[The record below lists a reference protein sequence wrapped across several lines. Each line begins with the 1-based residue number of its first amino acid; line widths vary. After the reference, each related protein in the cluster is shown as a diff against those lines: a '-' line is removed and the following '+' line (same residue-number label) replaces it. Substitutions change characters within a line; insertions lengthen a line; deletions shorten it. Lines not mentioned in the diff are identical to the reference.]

1 MLGVLA
7 GLVAAYLAVTVAFFV
22 KPPLGSVIHPQA
34 VVMLDGYGNRDARG
48 FSVAR
53 AVHVYTVVVSWPPY
67 ATCPSPPADLRVLCF
82 VPKPA
87 STRGEARSVGQLAR
101 AHHWKSLLVVAG
113 TTQVVRARLYLD
125 HYFSGRLAFSGVDP
139 TGITGWLYQ
148 IAYGQG
154 GFVKALFCRAG
165 C

>member
-1 MLGVLA
+1 MLA
-7 GLVAAYLAVTVAFFV
+7 GLLAAYLAVTVAFFV
-22 KPPLGSVIHPQA
+22 KPPLGSVTHPQA
-34 VVMLDGYGNRDARG
+34 VIVLDGYGNRDARG
-48 FSVAR
+48 FAVAR
-53 AVHVYTVVVSWPPY
+53 AAHVHTVAVSWPPY
-67 ATCPSPPADLRVLCF
+67 ATCPSPQAGLRVLCF

-87 STRGEARSVGQLAR
+87 STRGEARSVGRLAR
-101 AHHWKSLLVVAG
+101 AHHWKSLIVVAG

-154 GFVKALFCRAG
+154 GFVKALFCRGG